1 MSLKDYFEPK
11 TVKETSG
18 APIIDTK
25 RQKREGVDGESTFLA
40 SSHDIGD
47 TG

>member
-1 MSLKDYFEPK
+1 MSLNDYFEPK

-25 RQKREGVDGESTFLA
+25 RQKMEGAGGEETSLA

-47 TG
+47 TE